1 MDTTGKILFYNDND
15 GIGTIISQ
23 TKEKINFHID
33 DWNDFDVM
41 PSMGLEVYFDYKN
54 FKTSSIIS
62 IITKNRSDTSS
73 NEHFI
78 EQENIT
84 AIEDVENDF
93 GEKKKAVKTTLN
105 IPKSISNYFDI
116 INDNIS
122 QRALYKKVPGKL
134 DYLVVRRFLWTTFN
148 NLNEIDLEILTP
160 DIKALSKDLRSM
172 TGIYDDFINKT
183 KFPVLAYEEVF
194 LACQIEYLNIK
205 DDTQK
210 MIERLT
216 LLRASEEQLGK
227 VLAQK
232 KEELKKQMK
241 SPEFP
246 EIKKEYKVLNGT
258 YVDMIHMMGE
268 LDERYK
274 HDIELVNN
282 FEKKFKSEF
291 YKLFGDEAKKYK
303 DNIVEIL
310 SSQAF
315 LLDSKLWNQAK
326 ISKIVKEHF
335 YKAGVK
341 DDLNTKT
348 YLKYYLDTLDSNKTG
363 DETQKLFELFD
374 YLADMHK
381 DSIMVVVNSAQ
392 DAMEYESDIKKADK
406 TYNVKA
412 FIDEKQALQWAIKNS
427 VKVLVIE
434 DRLSNLQL
442 VTFFKHYKK
451 LVPTVPKIILLGRD
465 SKLNIYT
472 INEVLPKGVPSKVI
486 ATNIQKLLAQTTP

>member
-1 MDTTGKILFYNDND
+1 MNIIGKILLFNDSD
-15 GIGTIISQ
+15 GLGSIIST
-23 TKEKINFHID
+23 TKEKINFTIN

-41 PSMGLEVYFDYKN
+41 PSIGLEVCFDYEN
-54 FKTSSIIS
+54 FKASSIMS
-62 IITKNRSDTSS
+62 VITKNRAENSS
-73 NEHFI
+73 NEHFT

-84 AIEDVENDF
+84 TLEDVENDF
-93 GEKKKAVKTTLN
+93 GEKKKAVKATLN

-116 INDNIS
+116 INDNIK
-122 QRALYKKVPGKL
+122 QRTSYKKVPGRL

-160 DIKALSKDLRSM
+160 DIKALSKDLKSM
-172 TGIYDDFINKT
+172 TNIYDDFINKT

-194 LACQIEYLNIK
+194 LACQIDYLNVK

-210 MIERLT
+210 MIDRLNQ
-216 LLRASEEQLGK
+216 LRVSEEQLGK

-232 KEELKKQMK
+232 KKELKKKIK

-246 EIKKEYKVLNGT
+246 ELKREYKVLNGT

-274 HDIELVNN
+274 HDIELVTN
-282 FEKKFKSEF
+282 FEKKFKHDF

-310 SSQAF
+310 SAQAF
-315 LLDSKLWNQAK
+315 LLDSKLWKQAK
-326 ISKIVKEHF
+326 ISKAVKEHF
-335 YKAGVK
+335 YKAGIR

-374 YLADMHK
+374 YLTEIHK
-381 DSIMVVVNSAQ
+381 EFIMVLVNSAQ
-392 DAMEYESDIKKADK
+392 DAMEYESDIKKMDR

-412 FIDEKQALQWAIKNS
+412 FIDEKLALQWAIKNS
-427 VKVLVIE
+427 IKVLVVE
-434 DRLSNLQL
+434 DKLAKLQL
-442 VTFFKHYKK
+442 PTFFKHYKK
-451 LVPTVPKIILLGRD
+451 LVSTPPKIILLGRD
-465 SKLNIYT
+465 SKSNIYT
-472 INEVLPKGVPSKVI
+472 INKVLSKGVSPRVI
-486 ATNIQKLLAQTTP
+486 STNVQKLLSQTTP